1 MNTQKSPLAPLSKR
15 GEKSLPF
22 LKGGREGFL
31 SILILCSLAF
41 SGYQPSGL
49 INSIPTDKRIV
60 FLTFDDGP
68 KTGITEPILK
78 ILESENI
85 KATFFLVGDNMAKYP
100 DLVEMIYAQG
110 HDVSN
115 HTYDHIRLD
124 NLDGDDLDYQLQE
137 TNRVIVDIVGKSP
150 RLFRPPGGRFNNIVL
165 EALSKYGLRPIGWAI
180 NTSDYIEGVNVRLS
194 PTALQTKVNEV
205 MGSVRANLR
214 PGAIILMHNGNE
226 IGIQALPLVIQYVRS
241 QGYQFRKLSEVL

>member
-1 MNTQKSPLAPLSKR
+1 MKALFVL
-15 GEKSLPF
+15 
-22 LKGGREGFL
+22 
-31 SILILCSLAF
+31 ILISLAF

-49 INSIPTDKRIV
+49 INNISTTQRIV

-68 KTGITEPILK
+68 KTGVTEPLLK
-78 ILESENI
+78 ILASENV

-100 DLVEMIYAQG
+100 DLVEMIFAQG

-137 TNRVIVDIVGKSP
+137 TNRVIVDIIGKSP
-150 RLFRPPGGRFNNIVL
+150 RLFRPPGGRFNNIIL
-165 EALSKYGLRPIGWAI
+165 ETLGKYGLIPIGWAI
-180 NTSDYIEGVNVRLS
+180 NTSDYIEGVNVHLS
-194 PTALQTKVNEV
+194 AAAIQTKVNEV
-205 MGSVRANLR
+205 MGAVRANLH

-226 IGIQALPLVIQYVRS
+226 IGIQALPIVIQYVRS
-241 QGYQFRKLSEVL
+241 QGYQFKRLSDVL